1 VLDYRKQI
9 TFLRT
14 LTIRDADKVLTS
26 ANHSFITN
34 LLDQTIVGTD
44 MSVNDE
50 NSQSPNE
57 TQNRLG
63 ESLSQGVRTV
73 DSHGSHQE
81 STTAE
86 Y

>member
-1 VLDYRKQI
+1 
-9 TFLRT
+9 
-14 LTIRDADKVLTS
+14 
-26 ANHSFITN
+26 
-34 LLDQTIVGTD
+34 